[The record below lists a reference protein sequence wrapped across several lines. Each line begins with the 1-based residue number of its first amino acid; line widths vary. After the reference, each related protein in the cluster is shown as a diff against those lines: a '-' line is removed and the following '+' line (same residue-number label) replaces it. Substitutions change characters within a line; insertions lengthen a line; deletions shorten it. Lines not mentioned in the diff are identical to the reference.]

1 MAPDVSAALAEA
13 KALVASLE
21 SFDGSAAEHLD
32 LLKQTDRV
40 RSALEEP
47 YDTATR
53 WLENMSTAGALYVLV
68 RIGAIGKIGSSPSG
82 ISAATLAKGCNAD
95 VSIITRA
102 MRILVANG
110 IGVEVGLDEYAPNN
124 LCQMFQPL
132 SLGSFVCVCVDF
144 MRSWGALPDYVKTH
158 EPHDL
163 YDLKKSP
170 FAFMAGHE
178 GKTYYDVVGLD
189 PQQRNLW
196 NLTLQNMEKNFPIVD
211 MFDFRTMREPVERE
225 PDRPFIVD
233 VGGGRGQ
240 ALLAIR
246 EHCGGTFGGRLVLQ
260 DLPIVIDSL
269 KEQQLGGIEPMKY
282 DIFTP
287 QPVKST
293 FLSFPFACI
302 SVLYSPNPHRHTPD
316 AVRHVPYR
324 IKRRTL
330 TRCCADAHIYFMRR
344 LLHDFYDPVCVT
356 ILRNTALAM
365 GPTSRLLVCDMLV
378 PDRVEVGGPMDLYWL
393 DFSLLTVSG
402 KERKM
407 DEFKGVFEE
416 AGLEV
421 VGVYP
426 SRIGRTVVVEG
437 RLKGV

>member
-21 SFDGSAAEHLD
+21 SFDGSAAEHVS

-53 WLENMSTAGALYVLV
+53 WLENMSTAGALYLLA
-68 RIGAIGKIGSSPSG
+68 RIGAMEKIASCPDG
-82 ISAATLAKGCNAD
+82 IKASTLAEECNAD

-102 MRILVANG
+102 MRILVSNG
-110 IGVEVGLDEYAPNN
+110 IGVEVGLDEYAPNA
-124 LCQMFQPL
+124 LCQVFQPL

-144 MRSWGALPDYVKTH
+144 MRSWGALPDYVRTH
-158 EPHDL
+158 EPHEL

-178 GKTYYDVVGLD
+178 GKTYYDVVSLD

-211 MFDFRTMREPVERE
+211 MFDFRTMKETVEGEPE
-225 PDRPFIVD
+225 RPFIID

-240 ALLAIR
+240 ALRAIK
-246 EHCGGTFGGRLVLQ
+246 EHCGGRFWGKAILQ

-269 KEQQLGGIEPMKY
+269 KEEELPDIEPMKY

-293 FLSFPFACI
+293 FAPLPLRLCSFLVFLSP
-302 SVLYSPNPHRHTPD
+302 RHAHD
-316 AVRHVPYR
+316 
-324 IKRRTL
+324 
-330 TRCCADAHIYFMRR
+330 RCCG
-344 LLHDFYDPVCVT
+344 T
-356 ILRNTALAM
+356 
-365 GPTSRLLVCDMLV
+365 
-378 PDRVEVGGPMDLYWL
+378 
-393 DFSLLTVSG
+393 FSQSTRSL
-402 KERKM
+402 
-407 DEFKGVFEE
+407 
-416 AGLEV
+416 
-421 VGVYP
+421 
-426 SRIGRTVVVEG
+426 
-437 RLKGV
+437 